1 MTLTILLKYSSGGEA
16 VFVGLLQGLL
26 IAGVF
31 GLYYWIKGKKKK
43 AKEEEITPYS
53 NKTHVAIDME
63 AEKEEELKR
72 LQVIANQ
79 KEYAQDTDSIIS
91 QKLIQ
96 LVKELSDLTSE
107 LETGKNE
114 KMITCESNMLF
125 FILVWLVLAEETT
138 DNSEIHSLFV
148 QNLPDF
154 EDYIKTEYEGLFR
167 SNGIDADKYFSNRI
181 DLFRDELR
189 KYTQNSTY
197 AFPKVTAAF
206 YQTPL
211 ELNLKDYFGMGNLF
225 ISNCIPVWKDAV
237 RQPVKILLAY
247 KNQKE

>member
-1 MTLTILLKYSSGGEA
+1 MTLTILLRYSSGGEA
-16 VFVGLLQGLL
+16 IFVGLLQGLL

-31 GLYYWIKGKKKK
+31 GLYYWIKGKRKK
-43 AKEEEITPYS
+43 KEEEIIPYS
-53 NKTHVAIDME
+53 NKIHVAIDME
-63 AEKEEELKR
+63 AEKEEKLKR
-72 LQVIANQ
+72 LQSIENQ
-79 KEYAQDTDSIIS
+79 KESTQDIDSVIS

-107 LETGKNE
+107 LKIGKNE

-125 FILVWLVLAEETT
+125 FILVWLVLAEEAT

-167 SNGIDADKYFSNRI
+167 NNGIDADKYFSNRI

-206 YQTPL
+206 YKTPL
-211 ELNLKDYFGMGNLF
+211 ELNLKDYFGMENLF
-225 ISNCIPVWKDAV
+225 ISNCIPLWKDAM
-237 RQPVKILLAY
+237 REPIKILLVY
-247 KNQKE
+247 KNRCE

>member
-1 MTLTILLKYSSGGEA
+1 MTLTILLRYSSGGEA
-16 VFVGLLQGLL
+16 IFVGLLQGLL

-31 GLYYWIKGKKKK
+31 GLYYWIKGKRKKK
-43 AKEEEITPYS
+43 KEEIIPYS
-53 NKTHVAIDME
+53 NKIHVAIDME
-63 AEKEEELKR
+63 AEKEEKLKR
-72 LQVIANQ
+72 LQSIENQ
-79 KEYAQDTDSIIS
+79 KESTEDIDSVIS
-91 QKLIQ
+91 QRLIL

-167 SNGIDADKYFSNRI
+167 NNGINADKYFSNRI

-211 ELNLKDYFGMGNLF
+211 ELNLKDYFGMENLF
-225 ISNCIPVWKDAV
+225 ISNCIPVWKDAM
-237 RQPVKILLAY
+237 REPIKILLAY